1 MFDSSDDYEVLHN
14 YVPMKNLPGFA
25 LFKLNKKQLMEQFIS
40 EYPILQSEPENFLEW
55 LAHNIGVTLKKK

>member
-1 MFDSSDDYEVLHN
+1 
-14 YVPMKNLPGFA
+14 MKNLPGFA
-25 LFKLNKKQLMEQFIS
+25 LFKLNKKQLKEQFIS